1 MKSEHKASE
10 SQKVSVLKELG
21 SYIKNLVEEEVR
33 KNKEETSNSI
43 QIKSETHGDELSI
56 TSSNNSNN
64 FNYNKVLNAIT
75 ELKNNQQELINN
87 VAALYVLKDEIYLD
101 FGRIKDVL
109 EKFQNQFREIKIKI
123 KECQNENLLK
133 SKTITSQNENL
144 NTSNLLNDTNNENLD
159 FVQNINRRLQIIEN
173 LELSN
178 NIELIKS
185 DIQSIKTK
193 NEKNFNNLKACD
205 KQIEERLYEKIRQR
219 QKEIFDGFQNQ
230 DKKIINLDENYKR
243 KFKEFDERCIKFNE
257 QCYSINK
264 RINELTEKITKKKAC
279 DCSEDIKKLA
289 DEVKENKVKEDERIT
304 NVTNKLNEKINKIDT
319 QSEFMDN
326 KITEIK
332 KSHQKFE
339 SEVKTIQ
346 DKYDDIERS
355 MKEVSMIAI
364 DVNDRYNKLLEN
376 NENNAKNYSILE
388 SSVSSI
394 KNNLDNYDLEK
405 MKNNMNVM
413 KIDVNNLLQDHF
425 PKYKKSIEVKFTDAE
440 KKFMARIGDVYK
452 SINGYS
458 QKVDVLNRKVDD
470 RLIQNSNNSSN
481 NQNIVKNFEL
491 INKQIN
497 EFAQRVNDE
506 FNDFAKKVNEK
517 NKSLTLEIESIK
529 KENMYDQG
537 KFLMIIIKIIIKIK

>member
-497 EFAQRVNDE
+497 EFAQRVNDK

>member
-109 EKFQNQFREIKIKI
+109 EKFQNQFRKIKIKI